1 MKEQNP
7 TINYKIILLW
17 FIPLLYLI
25 AGVYF
30 RQLLGNLSLRN
41 MDPDFVYYISGL
53 TISDGML
60 KVGHIDHP
68 GTPLQLLLA
77 GIFRIIFLFRGN
89 KESFIDDVFM
99 HPNLYISISSTVIIA
114 VTAGML
120 FYAGRFVYRQTRSVS
135 SSLLIQTIP
144 FLPVIWYDLIARI
157 TTEILMPFPI
167 TIITLL
173 AIRILY
179 EKEPVSHKKVW
190 LFAVVCA
197 AGLSLKITL
206 FPLMVIPLF
215 LIDTWKKRVLFTG
228 LSIAG
233 FFLFALPVTLQIDR
247 FWGWIKNLFLHSGR
261 YGGGE
266 SRIIDWAAMQS
277 NFRQL
282 FLLEKPF
289 FYIFFFLVIILVIYL
304 AVFRKGTDRKLVS
317 LSTGVTAT
325 VILLTAMVGKHYAH
339 HYFIPALMLTPLV
352 IFLITQIIKKML
364 PPKIGRILP
373 GILIFSYL
381 IWFVNYNYKW
391 LTVKTEAIE
400 TDVRNRSQ
408 TWHFVSTLDKNN
420 SYKII
425 ASQDYGSPFIEYT
438 MTYSLVWA
446 PYEKRLEWAPL
457 LDKLY
462 PYTYNYFSWD
472 NSLRYWVKPFDAGE
486 IINSGRNVYLYL
498 ERDDETLYEKT
509 FNKLKEESVTPFS
522 FESKLLYKNP
532 VNSDV
537 LYQVYFYEVVENE

>member
-7 TINYKIILLW
+7 TANYKIILLW

-25 AGVYF
+25 TGVYF

-77 GIFRIIFLFRGN
+77 GIFRLIFLFRGN
-89 KESFIDDVFM
+89 KESFIEDVFM
-99 HPNLYISISSTVIIA
+99 YPNLYISISSTVIIA
-114 VTAGML
+114 LTAGML

-135 SSLLIQTIP
+135 YSLLIQTIP
-144 FLPVIWYDLIARI
+144 ILPVIWYDLIARI

-167 TIITLL
+167 TFITLL
-173 AIRILY
+173 AIQVLY
-179 EKEPVSHKKVW
+179 EKEPVSPKKVW

-206 FPLMVIPLF
+206 FPLLIIPLF
-215 LIDTWKKRVLFTG
+215 LIDTWKKRILFTG

-233 FFLFALPVTLQIDR
+233 FFLFALPVTLQIER

-266 SRIIDWAAMQS
+266 SKVIDWAAMQS

-282 FLLEKPF
+282 FHLEKPF
-289 FYIFFFLVIILVIYL
+289 FFIFSFLVIILVIYV
-304 AVFRKGTDRKLVS
+304 AVLRKRTDRRLVS
-317 LSTGVTAT
+317 LSAGVTAT
-325 VILLTAMVGKHYAH
+325 VFILTAMVGKHYAH
-339 HYFIPALMLTPLV
+339 HYFIPGLMLTPIA
-352 IFLITQIIKKML
+352 IFLITQLIRKMI
-364 PPKIGRILP
+364 PPRMG
-373 GILIFSYL
+373 GILTSILILSYL
-381 IWFVNYNYKW
+381 VWFANYNHKW
-391 LTVKTEAIE
+391 LSVKTEAIE
-400 TDVRNRSQ
+400 TDVKNRSQ
-408 TWHFVSTLDKNN
+408 TWHFVSNLDRNN

-438 MTYSLVWA
+438 MTYSLIWA
-446 PYEKRLEWAPL
+446 PYEKRQEWAPV

-498 ERDDETLYEKT
+498 ERDDESLFEKT
-509 FNKLKEESVTPFS
+509 LTKLKEESVTPFS
-522 FESKLLYKNP
+522 FESELLYKNP
-532 VNSDV
+532 NNSDV
-537 LYQVYFYEVVENE
+537 LYLVHFSKAGEND